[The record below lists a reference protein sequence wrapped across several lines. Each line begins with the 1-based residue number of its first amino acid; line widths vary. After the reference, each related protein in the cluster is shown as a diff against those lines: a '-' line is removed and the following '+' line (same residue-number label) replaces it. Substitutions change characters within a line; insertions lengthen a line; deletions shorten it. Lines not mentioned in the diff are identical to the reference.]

1 MSHHEKNW
9 QLGNDEAANADI
21 IAKMEDPGNE
31 TWDDGNQLFTDGH
44 YVERT
49 HDLAE
54 CTCTD
59 DPATHA
65 TCVACNPELA
75 ETEVVAVP
83 VVEVPVVE
91 VPVTEES
98 VAEEQVEVIDEVR

>member
-1 MSHHEKNW
+1 MSHHEKDW
-9 QLGNDEAANADI
+9 QLPEDEAANADI

-44 YVERT
+44 YIERT

-65 TCVACNPELA
+65 TCVACNA
-75 ETEVVAVP
+75 EPVE

-91 VPVTEES
+91 VPVVEDVEVVEES
-98 VAEEQVEVIDEVR
+98 N